1 MNRRLA
7 PFTLQQAAEQ
17 SPTLS
22 SLAAQIRDT
31 RERLKAVEELI
42 PFDLRAAIQAGP
54 VNDNDW
60 CLLVRGNAA
69 AAKLRQLLPMLQ
81 ARLQTRGWTVTT
93 IRIKVQ
99 SSRSA

>member
-42 PFDLRAAIQAGP
+42 PVDLRAAIQAGP

>member
-1 MNRRLA
+1 MNRRPT

-17 SPTLS
+17 SPTLA
-22 SLAAQIRDT
+22 SLAAQARDT
-31 RERLKAVEELI
+31 KERLKAVEGLI
-42 PFDLRAAIQAGP
+42 PIDLRAAIQAGP
-54 VNDNDW
+54 VNENDW

>member
-1 MNRRLA
+1 MNRRPA

-17 SPTLS
+17 SPTLA
-22 SLAAQIRDT
+22 SLAAQTRDT
-31 RERLKAVEELI
+31 KERLKAVEALI
-42 PFDLRAAIQAGP
+42 PVDLRAAIQAGP

-69 AAKLRQLLPMLQ
+69 AAKLRQLLPTLQ
-81 ARLQTRGWTVTT
+81 ARLQTGGWTVTT

-99 SSRSA
+99 SFRSS

>member
-1 MNRRLA
+1 MNRRPA

-17 SPTLS
+17 SPTLA
-22 SLAAQIRDT
+22 SLAAQTRDT
-31 RERLKAVEELI
+31 KERLKAVEELI
-42 PFDLRAAIQAGP
+42 PVDLRAAIQAGP